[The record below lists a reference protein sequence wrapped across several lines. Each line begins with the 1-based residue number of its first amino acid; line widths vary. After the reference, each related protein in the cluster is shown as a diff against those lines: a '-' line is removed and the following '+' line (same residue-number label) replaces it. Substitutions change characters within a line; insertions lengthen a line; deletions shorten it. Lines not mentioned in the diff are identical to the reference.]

1 MNDRTQSVLNLAP
14 GTPFEGGFFGG
25 IVHIGDALYALIV
38 APKADGETKLPWI
51 DGYKAV
57 PGAQAYDDGMANTAA
72 MREAGSALGHWA
84 TDLRIAGHADWYLPS
99 QDELEILYRN
109 LKPTPNENY
118 CYARSGINLSAT
130 VPTRPYTPTHPV
142 QTPAEAFQS
151 GADEAF
157 DSTWYWSST
166 QHAAYSDF
174 AWCQNFNNGYQ
185 NDNTTDTKLRA
196 RVVRRLP
203 I

>member
-51 DGYKAV
+51 HDYKAV
-57 PGAQAYDDGMANTAA
+57 PGALAYDDGKANTLA
-72 MREAGSALGHWA
+72 MLEAGSTLAKWA

-109 LKPTPNENY
+109 LKPTTDENS
-118 CYARSGINLSAT
+118 CYARSGINLSAA

-142 QTPAEAFQS
+142 QTPADAFQS
-151 GADEAF
+151 GAAEAF
-157 DSTWYWSST
+157 DSNWYWSST
-166 QHAAYSDF
+166 QHAATSDY
-174 AWCQNFNNGYQ
+174 AWSQNFDDGNQDDIITY
-185 NDNTTDTKLRA
+185 DELRA

>member
-25 IVHIGDALYALIV
+25 IAHIGDALYALIV
-38 APKADGETKLPWI
+38 APKADGETELPWI
-51 DGYKAV
+51 DKYKAV
-57 PGAQAYDDGMANTAA
+57 PGAQSYDDGLANTAA
-72 MREAGSALGHWA
+72 MREAGSDLAKWV

-109 LKPTPNENY
+109 LKPTTRENY
-118 CYARSGINLSAT
+118 CYARSGINLSAA

-142 QTPAEAFQS
+142 QTPAEPFQS
-151 GADEAF
+151 GAAEAF
-157 DSTWYWSST
+157 DSTWYLSLI
-166 QHAAYSDF
+166 H
-174 AWCQNFNNGYQ
+174 
-185 NDNTTDTKLRA
+185 
-196 RVVRRLP
+196 